1 MQAWLRISLLLWVF
15 GFFREF
21 RPSEPFVTEYLSGPW
36 HNITAEQVNK
46 EIYPFGTYAVLA
58 QLAIVFLITDIL
70 RYKPI
75 IILSAC
81 SGIILFSILLWTD
94 KIWELQVGQVF
105 YGTFMATEV
114 AYYTYIYA
122 KVDKERYQIVTG
134 HTRSAILCGKF
145 LAGVLAQILISSKTM
160 DYKDLHYFS
169 FGSQIISFLIAL
181 LLPSVRR
188 SLYFYTNQGTE
199 LTDRAKQNSVPHNI
213 QTEGGSYNFY
223 ALITIFIK
231 YLSTLV
237 LPKNAIVSDITPTST
252 DISTVSS
259 KISWSNAYELLVN
272 HLVTAYT
279 NRTVIRW
286 SFWWA
291 LATCG
296 QVQVI
301 SYVQFLWKEID
312 PSHESFYNGAVEAIV
327 TLLGACS
334 AMLAGIAN
342 TSHHR
347 KWHMWILTLCSLF
360 MGAFTIISSLTNSV
374 WIAYVMYILFGIS
387 YFFVITTASAIVAEN
402 LSDDSFG
409 LIFGINTLAALV
421 LQTILTLVVVT
432 DTGYGLKPREQFFIY
447 GCYFIVVAIM
457 YFGAVFLQILFKK
470 SRRRYLV
477 Q

>member
-81 SGIILFSILLWTD
+81 SGIILFAILLWTD
-94 KIWELQVGQVF
+94 QIWELQVGQVF

-145 LAGVLAQILISSKTM
+145 LAGVFAQILVSTETM
-160 DYKDLHYFS
+160 DYKGLNYLS
-169 FGSQIISFLIAL
+169 FGSQIVSLAIAL
-181 LLPSVRR
+181 LLPPVRK
-188 SLYFYTNQGTE
+188 SLYFYTNDSTE
-199 LTDRAKQNSVPHNI
+199 LTDVGARQNSVPQGI
-213 QTEGGSYNFY
+213 QTE
-223 ALITIFIK
+223 
-231 YLSTLV
+231 V
-237 LPKNAIVSDITPTST
+237 VPKNGMVTGPTPTPSSSDT
-252 DISTVSS
+252 STVSP
-259 KISWSNAYELLVN
+259 KFSWSNAYDLLVK
-272 HLVTAYT
+272 HIVSAYT

-312 PSHESFYNGAVEAIV
+312 PNHESFYNGAVEAIV
-327 TLLGACS
+327 TLLGAGS

-342 TSHHR
+342 TSHHK

-360 MGAFTIISSLTNSV
+360 MGAFTIISSLTNAV

-402 LSDDSFG
+402 LLDDSFG

-447 GCYFIVVAIM
+447 GCYFIAVAIM
-457 YFGAVFLQILFKK
+457 YFCAAFLRLLFKK
-470 SRRRYLV
+470 SWRC
-477 Q
+477 

>member
-1 MQAWLRISLLLWVF
+1 MQAWLRISLLLWIF

-75 IILSAC
+75 IIVSAC
-81 SGIILFSILLWTD
+81 SGIILFGILLWTY
-94 KIWELQVGQVF
+94 KVWELQVGQVL

-145 LAGVLAQILISSKTM
+145 LGGVVAQVLVSTEVM
-160 DYKDLHYFS
+160 DYRGLNYIS
-169 FGSQIISFLIAL
+169 FGSQIVSLFIAV
-181 LLPSVRR
+181 LLPPVGK
-188 SLYFYTNQGTE
+188 SLYFYVDEVSYPTTE
-199 LTDRAKQNSVPHNI
+199 QKNDNSRSSQLEAFPQNGSAAAIPTAASDISLTTSPRFSWNNAFQLLTKQ
-213 QTEGGSYNFY
+213 
-223 ALITIFIK
+223 
-231 YLSTLV
+231 
-237 LPKNAIVSDITPTST
+237 IVS
-252 DISTVSS
+252 
-259 KISWSNAYELLVN
+259 
-272 HLVTAYT
+272 AYT

-301 SYVQFLWKEID
+301 SYVQFLWKDID
-312 PSHESFYNGAVEAIV
+312 PRNESFYNGAIEAIV
-327 TLLGACS
+327 TLLGAGS
-334 AMLAGIAN
+334 AMVAGIAN
-342 TSHHR
+342 TSHHK
-347 KWHMWILTLCSLF
+347 KWHMWILTVCSLL
-360 MGAFTIISSLTNSV
+360 MGVFTIYSSQTNFV
-374 WIAYVMYILFGIS
+374 WMAYIMYILFGIC

-402 LSDDSFG
+402 LSEDSFG

-421 LQTILTLVVVT
+421 LQSILTLVVVT
-432 DTGYGLKPREQFFIY
+432 DTGYGLKPREQFFVY
-447 GCYFIVVAIM
+447 GCYFIVLAIM
-457 YFGAVFLQILFKK
+457 YFVAVLMRLLFRKLRCCGNGVVNIT
-470 SRRRYLV
+470 SYN
-477 Q
+477 

>member
-58 QLAIVFLITDIL
+58 QLAIFFLITDIL

-75 IILSAC
+75 IIVSAC
-81 SGIILFSILLWTD
+81 SGIILFAILLWTD

-145 LAGVLAQILISSKTM
+145 LAGVLAQILVSAEIM
-160 DYKDLHYFS
+160 DYKGLHYFS
-169 FGSQIISFLIAL
+169 FGSQIVSLLIAL
-181 LLPSVRR
+181 LLPPVHR
-188 SLYFYTNQGTE
+188 SLYFYTNPSTE
-199 LTDRAKQNSVPHNI
+199 LTDVRTKHNSVALTI
-213 QTEGGSYNFY
+213 QTE
-223 ALITIFIK
+223 
-231 YLSTLV
+231 V
-237 LPKNAIVSDITPTST
+237 LPKNGIAADITSTSSDIT
-252 DISTVSS
+252 TVSP
-259 KISWSNAYELLVN
+259 KFSWFNAYELIVN
-272 HLVTAYT
+272 HIVSAYT

-291 LATCG
+291 MATCG

-312 PSHESFYNGAVEAIV
+312 PSHESFYNGAVEATV
-327 TLLGACS
+327 TLLGAGS

-342 TSHHR
+342 TSHHK
-347 KWHMWILTLCSLF
+347 KWHMWILTVCSLF
-360 MGAFTIISSLTNSV
+360 MGTFTIISSLTNSV
-374 WIAYVMYILFGIS
+374 WVAYVMYILFGIS

-409 LIFGINTLAALV
+409 LIFGINALAALV

-432 DTGYGLKPREQFFIY
+432 DTGYGLGPREQFFIY
-447 GCYFIVVAIM
+447 GCYFIAIAIM
-457 YFGAVFLQILFKK
+457 YFGAVFLRLLFKK
-470 SRRRYLV
+470 LRRY
-477 Q
+477 